1 MSKRTAEELLERF
14 SYLQGR
20 RSNFE
25 GSWQDISDLMM
36 PYRGDISTNK
46 SPGSRRVIGVFDSTA
61 MQAADTF
68 VNFLK
73 GAIIPSGTDWVRLRA
88 KPPYDNDVT
97 IRQVLDRIANKILGA
112 LSDSNFYTEAAGFLR
127 DFAVLGNG
135 TLHVREDTPKLGAQG
150 STFGGLIFE
159 AIPIAHMWWQIGH
172 KGKPFFMV
180 RRIQMTAIDAYRF
193 FDGKAGADVDA
204 NLKMKQPMEQVS
216 FLHFVYE
223 NENTIPKAGIK
234 TAEDKPWVSVYIT
247 GVEDS
252 VSGSP
257 EVIREGGFDFC
268 PYVIARW
275 MVVDGEEYGRGRGH
289 LARPDA
295 MGINELRRQILI
307 AAGKDLNPPLMVEH
321 DTMVE
326 LDIAPNG
333 LMITRPAVKQG
344 PQYLKSGTN
353 YQVADAMAKEDRE
366 QILKAFLGDLL
377 TEPESQPRSAEE
389 SRQRQSRALQRL
401 SATADIV
408 NYEFLDPLMDGII
421 EVMRRSGYL
430 PEFDMLAA
438 ELPEAE
444 LEISYQSPFFTA
456 QKASGSMRVQAF
468 LERRLAL
475 YQATQNPV
483 FLDDISPDQ
492 VARYDAMVSDIPAM
506 ILRTAEEVEA
516 LRRARAEQMEQQQMA
531 QAQQQAQQ
539 AAAQQGAAP
548 QEIPPE
554 AQGV

>member
-1 MSKRTAEELLERF
+1 
-14 SYLQGR
+14 
-20 RSNFE
+20 
-25 GSWQDISDLMM
+25 
-36 PYRGDISTNK
+36 
-46 SPGSRRVIGVFDSTA
+46 
-61 MQAADTF
+61 
-68 VNFLK
+68 
-73 GAIIPSGTDWVRLRA
+73 
-88 KPPYDNDVT
+88 
-97 IRQVLDRIANKILGA
+97 
-112 LSDSNFYTEAAGFLR
+112 
-127 DFAVLGNG
+127 
-135 TLHVREDTPKLGAQG
+135 
-150 STFGGLIFE
+150 
-159 AIPIAHMWWQIGH
+159 
-172 KGKPFFMV
+172 
-180 RRIQMTAIDAYRF
+180 
-193 FDGKAGADVDA
+193 
-204 NLKMKQPMEQVS
+204 MEQVS